1 MSSNSHPVPA
11 EASSTWDHHPAGHT
25 IERHRHLFH
34 QLIYVSSGVFAV
46 RTQEAAWVISSARAM
61 WVPAGTWHQHR
72 VYGSSRVHTF
82 GFATDDPPLPG
93 DVPTMVFVGPF
104 LRELLIACSEP
115 GLPLEEA
122 GRIQAVIRDRL
133 RRSHIQPLVLPA
145 PQDAR
150 LAQACALAEDDLTQP
165 RTVTWLARHCGASER
180 TLTRL
185 FRTEFG
191 MTYPQWR
198 TTVRVFHAMIKLAE
212 GATVT
217 EAGQDCGWATTSA
230 FVNAFTRTAGQTP
243 GAYRTTMRAADRA
256 AAAPP
261 S

>member
-1 MSSNSHPVPA
+1 MFQNSHPLPS
-11 EASSTWDHHPAGHT
+11 EPRSTWDHHPAGHT
-25 IERHRHLFH
+25 IERHRHPFH

-46 RTQEAAWVISSARAM
+46 RTEEAAWVISSARAL

-82 GFATDDPPLPG
+82 GFTTDDPPLKADAPTTVSV
-93 DVPTMVFVGPF
+93 DVF

-115 GLPLEEA
+115 GLPAEES
-122 GRIQAVIRDRL
+122 GRIKAVVRDRL
-133 RRSHIQPLVLPA
+133 RRSHIQPLILPA
-145 PQDAR
+145 PQDPR
-150 LAQACALAEDDLTQP
+150 LARACALTEEDLTQP
-165 RTVTWLARHCGASER
+165 RTVSWLARHCGASER

-212 GATVT
+212 GANVT
-217 EAGQDCGWATTSA
+217 EAGQECGWATTSA
-230 FVNAFTRTAGQTP
+230 FVNTFTRTVGQTP
-243 GAYRTTMRAADRA
+243 GAYRTATRTTDHS
-256 AAAPP
+256 PP
-261 S
+261 RQG